1 MVLALMSLSHYLSL
15 FTYLKPS
22 LEDEVASLSEVLRD
36 ISGRELL
43 RFSLSRIL
51 LAVGELYTA
60 LRALVKVFDFLE
72 GRVWC

>member
-1 MVLALMSLSHYLSL
+1 MSHYLSL

-36 ISGRELL
+36 VSGRELL